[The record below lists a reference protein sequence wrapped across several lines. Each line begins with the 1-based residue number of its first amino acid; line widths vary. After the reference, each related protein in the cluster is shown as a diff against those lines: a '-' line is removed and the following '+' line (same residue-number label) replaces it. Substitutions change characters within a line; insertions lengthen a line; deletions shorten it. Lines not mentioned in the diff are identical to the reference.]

1 MLEYPFFAQGNVV
14 AFSTMRDDGDT
25 DTATLRPD
33 EPYAGFN
40 ATHYCGDSAEHVA
53 QCRQWLTEKLNIAN
67 ERLLLP
73 RQTHSDHVGLISS
86 SFFSLSLDQQTALL
100 DDTDALITAERGVC
114 IGISTADCVPILLFD
129 AAHGAIA
136 AVHAGWRGTVARIV
150 EKTIAELSAA
160 FGTKPSELK
169 AVIGPCIMQESFEV
183 GEEVVAAFAAAGFDT
198 RAICRLLPSPTLPKL
213 TPHIDLVA
221 ANTASLLSAGLS
233 LQNICACGICTYT
246 HYARFFSARRL
257 GICSGRIYSGIMVK

>member
-1 MLEYPFFAQGNVV
+1 MLQYPIFGQENVI

-25 DTATLRPD
+25 DAATLRPD

-40 ATHYCGDSAEHVA
+40 ATHYCGDSTEHVA

-67 ERLLLP
+67 DRLLLP

-86 SFFSLSLDQQTALL
+86 SFFSLSPDEQTARL

-198 RAICRLLPSPTLPKL
+198 RTICRLLPSPTLPKL

-221 ANTASLLSAGLS
+221 ANTASLLY
-233 LQNICACGICTYT
+233 ACGICTYT